1 MSGTHGDPPE
11 TETQSGVSG
20 LTDENKLFHFFYKE
34 DCQLVG
40 IVPGPNRVGLPIRK
54 WKGIPDITK
63 PAEVMESPP
72 PGSFYD
78 DEELRTMDI
87 RVANMSYYFGHTQK
101 LLDDIDEVQVRI
113 SRIISNLQLCLS
125 SALQ

>member
-11 TETQSGVSG
+11 SETQSGVSG

-40 IVPGPNRVGLPIRK
+40 IVPGPNRVYLPVMT
-54 WKGIPDITK
+54 WEGIPDISK

-78 DEELRTMDI
+78 DEQLKRMDF
-87 RVANMSYYFGHTQK
+87 RLANLSYYFGYTQK
-101 LLDDIDEVQVRI
+101 LMDDINEVKIVKQ
-113 SRIISNLQLCLS
+113 NLFN
-125 SALQ
+125 

>member
-20 LTDENKLFHFFYKE
+20 LTDENKLFHYFYKE

-40 IVPGPNRVGLPIRK
+40 IVPGPNRVHLPIMT
-54 WKGIPDITK
+54 WEGIPDITK

-72 PGSFYD
+72 TGSFYA
-78 DEELRTMDI
+78 DEELKMMDI
-87 RVANMSYYFGHTQK
+87 RVANMVYYFGHTDK
-101 LLDDIDEVQVRI
+101 LLDDIAKVKH
-113 SRIISNLQLCLS
+113 
-125 SALQ
+125 

>member
-1 MSGTHGDPPE
+1 MTGAHGTEAGL
-11 TETQSGVSG
+11 SG
-20 LTDENKLFHFFYKE
+20 LEAKELLLQSFYNE
-34 DCQLVG
+34 DCKLVG
-40 IVPGPNRVGLPIRK
+40 VKAGPDRKPHSLPIIT
-54 WKGIPDITK
+54 WEGIPDITQ